1 MPIIF
6 NNKKSEYV
14 IAIPQGDALVEKTAA
29 RELCLHF
36 EKVFG
41 EILPIVNEDEVSG
54 KAFYIGHTNYAK
66 ERGICGT
73 SNENWIIKV
82 SDGNIILTGGTKPGE
97 RGIIY
102 SVYHFLEDIVDIRWW
117 SPYDEY
123 IPNSCD
129 LSLEDDFES
138 SGTPAISY
146 RKSNAFLWHKG
157 NHAYHVRVRE
167 SGITDEVN
175 EEGFLDSL
183 KEYGGGVYIGR
194 PDDVHTLPK
203 YFPKDEYFP
212 DHPDWFAWSKVLGKR
227 VGDGDYCLTNES
239 FFEAM
244 LKKLLKNIK
253 DEKELALKKGVESPK
268 IYVIAPPDLAD
279 YHCECEKCCEL
290 REKSGRMGYIL
301 HFINKLAREVAKLY
315 PDVNILTF
323 AYADYMYP
331 PSDGML
337 PEKNVIIQVAAVESD
352 LMRGLNDRTNK
363 KFLHVLK
370 AWHEIQKKSGCGIF
384 IWDYL
389 FNLFFETLTPIANK
403 LSDAIKT
410 FHENGVSGIMV
421 ENRRYSTFMWE
432 LNQHL
437 FMRLCE
443 NPYEDADALI
453 RDFMQKFYGVASEY
467 VYKFYCELVRS
478 ANDND
483 FGVACAIASSD
494 FNYLDLDAYL
504 NSYDILEDAM
514 KAAEGDVALE
524 EKIEWLQYHLY
535 SSLLLKYSALKRRAP
550 AENKRFDFDIE
561 ELKRKIRTAAKHF
574 ASNPRYQECDQTS
587 VLVEAEYLANR
598 DLDDEF
604 VPLPDELSGICEE
617 DVFQFYLKDS
627 SYLFHFKDC
636 HSGYVVDD
644 PLSPVKKTIRTY
656 IDDILWVDRRS
667 NFEATSKTA
676 SEKHALQLFIQQDNE
691 YIDGIKLYK
700 EDIKQGGYHLYKIGS
715 VSDIKSHGETR
726 LDLFNAV
733 YHEFSKDG
741 EITSTSFGNAYNWIN
756 LAGISVLFP
765 MDACDV
771 YASMRFEGEK
781 FGGKAD
787 DRPAVYMDRIIIV
800 KK

>member
-6 NNKKSEYV
+6 EDKKSEYV
-14 IAIPQGDALVEKTAA
+14 IAIPQNDALVEKTAA
-29 RELCLHF
+29 RELCLHL

-41 EILPIVNEDEVSG
+41 EKLPIVTEDKVSG

-66 ERGICGT
+66 KRGICGT

-117 SPYDEY
+117 SPWDEY
-123 IPNSCD
+123 IPDLRD
-129 LSLEDDFES
+129 LSLADDFES

-157 NHAYHVRVRE
+157 NHPYHVRVRE

-183 KEYGGGVYIGR
+183 KAYGGGVYIGR

-203 YFPKDEYFP
+203 YFPKDEYFKK
-212 DHPDWFAWSKVLGKR
+212 HPDWFAWSKVLGKR
-227 VGDGDYCLTNES
+227 VEDGDYCLTNES

-244 LKKLLKNIK
+244 LEKLLKNIK
-253 DEKELALKKGVESPK
+253 DEKALALEKGIESPK

-279 YHCECEKCCEL
+279 YHCECDACCEL
-290 REKSGRMGYIL
+290 REKSGRMGYLL
-301 HFINKLAREVAKLY
+301 HFVNRLAREVRKLH

-337 PEKNVIIQVAAVESD
+337 PEKNVIIQIGAVESD

-370 AWHEIQKKSGCGIF
+370 AWHEIQKKTGCGIF

-389 FNLFFETLTPIANK
+389 FNLFFETLTAIANK

-410 FHENGVSGIMV
+410 FHKNGVSGIMV

-443 NPYEDADALI
+443 NPYADADALI
-453 RDFMQKFYGVASEY
+453 RDFMKKFYGEAWEH
-467 VYKFYCELVRS
+467 VYKFYRELVRS

-483 FGVACAIASSD
+483 FGVACGIANAD

-504 NSYDILEDAM
+504 NSYDILDDAM
-514 KAAEGDVALE
+514 KSVQGNVALE

-535 SSLLLKYSALKRRAP
+535 SSLLLKYSALKRRAL

-561 ELKRKIRTAAKHF
+561 ELKRKILLASEHF
-574 ASNPRYQECDQTS
+574 AKNPRYQGYKQTK
-587 VLVEAEYLANR
+587 VLAEAEYLANR
-598 DLDDEF
+598 EFNDEF
-604 VPLPDELSGICEE
+604 APLPDELSDICEE
-617 DVFQFYLKDS
+617 EVFQFYLKDC
-627 SYLFHFKDC
+627 SYFC
-636 HSGYVVDD
+636 HNANSHAGYVVDD
-644 PLSPVKKTIRTY
+644 PLSPVKKAVRTY
-656 IDDILWVDRRS
+656 TDDILWIDKRA
-667 NFEATSKTA
+667 NFDVTSKTA
-676 SEKHALQLFIQQDNE
+676 AEKRAIQLFIQQDNE
-691 YIDGIKLYK
+691 YIDGISIYK

-741 EITSTSFGNAYNWIN
+741 NITSTSFGNAYNWIN

-781 FGGKAD
+781 FCGKSED
-787 DRPAVYMDRIIIV
+787 KNAVYMDRIIII